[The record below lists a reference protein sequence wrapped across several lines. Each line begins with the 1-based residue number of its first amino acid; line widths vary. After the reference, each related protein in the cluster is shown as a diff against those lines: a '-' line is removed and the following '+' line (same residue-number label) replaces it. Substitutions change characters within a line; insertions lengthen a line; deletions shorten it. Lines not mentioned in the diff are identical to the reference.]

1 MKGDGDEMAKSGAPS
16 SVTSNGSARSAETRR
31 VLTDAAI
38 ETLKAEGFAGSSA
51 RAIAD
56 RAQLNQGLI
65 FYHFGSVVNLLL
77 VALDAVSEARMVKF
91 TAAVSD
97 VSSPTQLTDVAAEI
111 FRDDLD
117 SGHVTV
123 LAEMIAGASSVPGLG
138 VEVAARLE
146 PWFAF
151 AQDAIESSF
160 GETPLASLIPSN
172 DVAYGIVALYLGLEM
187 LTHLNGDREPAL
199 KIFADA
205 QRLVALLGSL
215 SAFLPPRTTT

>member
-1 MKGDGDEMAKSGAPS
+1 
-16 SVTSNGSARSAETRR
+16 
-31 VLTDAAI
+31 
-38 ETLKAEGFAGSSA
+38 
-51 RAIAD
+51 
-56 RAQLNQGLI
+56 
-65 FYHFGSVVNLLL
+65 
-77 VALDAVSEARMVKF
+77 MVKF

-151 AQDAIESSF
+151 AQDAVESSF
-160 GETPLASLIPSN
+160 GDTPLASLIPAD

>member
-1 MKGDGDEMAKSGAPS
+1 MAKSGAPS
-16 SVTSNGSARSAETRR
+16 SVSAKGSARSADTRQA
-31 VLTDAAI
+31 LTSAAI
-38 ETLKAEGFAGSSA
+38 ETLKADGFAGSSA

-77 VALDAVSEARMVKF
+77 VALDSVSDARMAKF
-91 TAAVSD
+91 TDAVSD
-97 VSSPTQLTDVAAEI
+97 VTSPTQLTDVAAQI

-138 VEVAARLE
+138 AEVAARLE
-146 PWFAF
+146 PWFTF
-151 AQDAIESSF
+151 AQDAIDSSF
-160 GETPLASLIPSN
+160 ADSPLASLIPLS
-172 DVAYGIVALYLGLEM
+172 DVAYGVVALYLGLEM

-205 QRLVALLGSL
+205 QRLVALLGGL
-215 SAFLPPRTTT
+215 SAFIPPRATT

>member
-1 MKGDGDEMAKSGAPS
+1 MAKSGAPS
-16 SVTSNGSARSAETRR
+16 SVVANGTARSADTRR
-31 VLTDAAI
+31 VLTEAAI
-38 ETLKAEGFAGSSA
+38 ETLKAEGFAGASA

-77 VALDAVSEARMVKF
+77 VALDTVSDARMVRF
-91 TAAVSD
+91 TAAISD
-97 VSSPTQLTDVAAEI
+97 VSSPTELTGVAAEI

-151 AQDAIESSF
+151 AQDAIDSSF
-160 GETPLASLIPSN
+160 GDSPLAALVPSS

-187 LTHLNGDREPAL
+187 LTHLNGEREPAL

-215 SAFLPPRTTT
+215 SAFMPPRATT